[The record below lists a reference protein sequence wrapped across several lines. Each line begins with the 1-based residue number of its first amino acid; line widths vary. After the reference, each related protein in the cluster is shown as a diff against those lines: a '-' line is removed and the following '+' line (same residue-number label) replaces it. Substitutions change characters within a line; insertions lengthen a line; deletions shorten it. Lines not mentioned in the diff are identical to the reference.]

1 MDICEIK
8 AKFKKIFDKDCAE
21 VFFSPGRANLIGEHT
36 DYNGG
41 NVFPCALTFGTY
53 LAASKRND
61 GKVNFYSLNFEQ
73 DGIISADI
81 EDLKKE
87 NNWADYPKGVLSMI
101 KADGKIINTGFD
113 ALYYGDV
120 PNGAGLSSSASI
132 EVVTA
137 AMINEFYGFGYSLID
152 LAKLS
157 QKAENG
163 FVGMNCGIMDQFAS
177 AMGKKDNAI
186 LLDCNT
192 LEYSY
197 CPIALQGIS
206 ILIANTNNNHK
217 LTSSQYN
224 TRRSQCEESVK
235 LLQSKFKINY
245 LCQLKPNQLD
255 TVQKILTD
263 EVLFKRARHAITE
276 NARTLEAVALLK
288 KGDIPAFGKLMNASH
303 DSLKNDYEVTGDA
316 LDSMA
321 SALQGC
327 EGVLGARMMGGGF
340 GGCCI
345 ALVKNENVNAVIEK
359 AGAEYETVMKIKP
372 SFYVAQIG
380 GGARKL

>member
-1 MDICEIK
+1 MEINELR
-8 AKFKKIFDKDCAE
+8 AKFKKIFGREGAA
-21 VFFSPGRANLIGEHT
+21 VFFAPGRANLIGEHT

-41 NVFPCALTFGTY
+41 HVFPCALTFGTY
-53 LAASKRND
+53 LAASKRQD
-61 GKVNFYSLNFEQ
+61 GKINFYSLNFED

-81 EDLKKE
+81 SEIKKGG
-87 NNWADYPKGVLSMI
+87 NWADYPKGVVAMF
-101 KADGKIINTGFD
+101 KEDGHILNCGFD

-137 AMINEFYGFGYSLID
+137 AMINDFYNLGYNLIE
-152 LAKLS
+152 LAKIS
-157 QKAENG
+157 QRAENG

-177 AMGKKDNAI
+177 AMGKKDNAM

-217 LTSSQYN
+217 LTGSEYN
-224 TRRSQCEESVK
+224 TRRSQCEEALK
-235 LLQSKFKINY
+235 LLQSKYKVNY
-245 LCQLKPNQLD
+245 LCEMKPSDLEKGKD
-255 TVQKILTD
+255 LISD
-263 EVLFKRARHAITE
+263 EVLYRRARHAVEE

-288 KGDIPAFGKLMNASH
+288 KGDIAAFGKLMDASH
-303 DSLKNDYEVTGDA
+303 ESLKNNYEVTGKALDTMADA
-316 LDSMA
+316 LHK
-321 SALQGC
+321 C
-327 EGVLGARMMGGGF
+327 EGVIGARMMGGGF

-345 ALVKNENVNAVIEK
+345 ALVKNEFLEEVQNK
-359 AGAEYETVMKIKP
+359 AGAEYEAEMGIKP

-380 GGARKL
+380 SGAKKI